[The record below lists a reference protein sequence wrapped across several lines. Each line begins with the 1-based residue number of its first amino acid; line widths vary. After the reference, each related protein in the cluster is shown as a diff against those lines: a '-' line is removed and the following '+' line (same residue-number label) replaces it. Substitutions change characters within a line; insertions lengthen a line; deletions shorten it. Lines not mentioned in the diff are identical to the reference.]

1 MRYITESAAGWSLPP
16 ERRIMCDCVQKMIDG
31 ITEKGFENVEAP
43 IELLS
48 GRLYLT
54 FTGNKNGQKKTRE
67 IPVLL
72 SKCPLCGE
80 RYEDKNGVL
89 ADNPKKA

>member
-1 MRYITESAAGWSLPP
+1 
-16 ERRIMCDCVQKMIDG
+16 MCNCVQEMIG
-31 ITEKGFENVEAP
+31 KITEKGFENVEAP
-43 IELLS
+43 VELLS

-54 FTGNKNGQKKTRE
+54 FTGNKKGQKKHRE

-80 RYEDKNGVL
+80 KYEKDE
-89 ADNPKKA
+89 

>member
-1 MRYITESAAGWSLPP
+1 MQLTSV
-16 ERRIMCDCVQKMIDG
+16 ERIETLNHGIRKDREKRMCNCIQEMISE

-48 GRLYLT
+48 GRLYLE
-54 FTGNKNGQKKTRE
+54 FTGNKKGQKKKRT

-72 SKCPLCGE
+72 SKCPICGE
-80 RYEDKNGVL
+80 EYENHD
-89 ADNPKKA
+89 

>member
-1 MRYITESAAGWSLPP
+1 
-16 ERRIMCDCVQKMIDG
+16 MCDCIQKMIDN
-31 ITEKGFENVEAP
+31 ITEKGFENVGAP
-43 IELLS
+43 VELLY

-54 FTGNKNGQKKTRE
+54 FTGKKKGQKRERE

-80 RYEDKNGVL
+80 RYEDKN
-89 ADNPKKA
+89 AIPINDSRQTTRIK

>member
-1 MRYITESAAGWSLPP
+1 
-16 ERRIMCDCVQKMIDG
+16 MCDCVQKMIDY

-72 SKCPLCGE
+72 PKCPLCGE
-80 RYEDKNGVL
+80 RYEDENGVFT
-89 ADNPKKA
+89 DNPKQA

>member
-1 MRYITESAAGWSLPP
+1 
-16 ERRIMCDCVQKMIDG
+16 MCNCVQEMIDK

-43 IELLS
+43 VELLS

-54 FTGNKNGQKKTRE
+54 FTGYKKGQKKQRE

-72 SKCPLCGE
+72 SKCPMCGKE
-80 RYEDKNGVL
+80 YKEGG
-89 ADNPKKA
+89 